1 MVDVAKREALDTQR
15 AIGWAAGALVITGVI
30 GVIAKGLGVL
40 VAPGVRGTLSQSTVE
55 LFETGSAAFAYTLA
69 AMLVALVC
77 GASFELARVRRINAL
92 ARGIVVAISGL
103 VVALASPAVVMRLNT
118 AAALA
123 LAVVTSLTTFV
134 AGVVAARAPQTRAI
148 GAVIALLAVCSLFRV
163 VGWETASIGSDHTG
177 PNKALIEVGRVFATI
192 AVILHALTTAV
203 AAVWL
208 GTRSKWRGRL
218 GANIAIVLAFLVT
231 YLAARSV
238 DSPTTTVEAV
248 LRSSLTEAAGGLVPS
263 ALRPLAAFL
272 VPASIFLALVA
283 LIQKGQS
290 TVIVSALALALL
302 SHGAFDVPLH
312 ALLVTAAAQWT
323 MLAMADDRAL
333 WQAVA
338 KRATNGVAS

>member
-1 MVDVAKREALDTQR
+1 MDVAKREALDTER
-15 AIGWAAGALVITGVI
+15 AISWATGALVITGVVGI
-30 GVIAKGLGVL
+30 CAKWLGVL
-40 VAPGVRGTLSQSTVE
+40 VAPGVRGVLSQKVVD
-55 LFETGSAAFAYTLA
+55 LIETGSAAFAYTLA
-69 AMLVALVC
+69 ALLVALVC
-77 GASFELARVRRINAL
+77 GASFELARARRIGAIP
-92 ARGIVVAISGL
+92 RGIVVAISGL

-123 LAVVTSLTTFV
+123 LAVVTSITTIV
-134 AGVVAARAPQTRAI
+134 AGIVAARAPQTRAI

-163 VGWETASIGSDHTG
+163 VGWETASIGGDQTG
-177 PNKALIEVGRVFATI
+177 GSKALLDLGRVFATV

-231 YLAARSV
+231 YLAARNV
-238 DSPTTTVEAV
+238 DTPATTVESV
-248 LRSSLTEAAGGLVPS
+248 LRLSLTEAAGNLIPN

-272 VPASIFLALVA
+272 VPASIFLAVVA
-283 LIQKGQS
+283 LLQKGQS
-290 TVIVSALALALL
+290 QVIVAALALALL

-312 ALLVTAAAQWT
+312 ALLITAAAQWT
-323 MLAMADDRAL
+323 MLAMTDDRAL

-338 KRATNGVAS
+338 KTSNGVAS